1 MYLLAVFVGLLF
13 VSAKFHR
20 LRVERQR
27 AQGKVVEQQ
36 RHSDAGYTI
45 GASTMRAIAYFFT
58 SSLATT
64 LDLESHCALI
74 ALRKCKIEF
83 LCVQPKNGSIKR
95 KAVAKFTSCW

>member
-36 RHSDAGYTI
+36 RHDQVDGL
-45 GASTMRAIAYFFT
+45 ASAEASIVGRPF
-58 SSLATT
+58 
-64 LDLESHCALI
+64 
-74 ALRKCKIEF
+74 LR
-83 LCVQPKNGSIKR
+83 Q
-95 KAVAKFTSCW
+95 